1 MEFTFVDHF
10 LALLIL
16 VVFPALSVKNGKPDE
31 NTLQFLPPKK
41 DLFYTNGWYL
51 IIAASLV
58 MTAWNLQHRPWDKFG
73 IAWPDFNL
81 IVLISIS
88 ILALIY
94 FADVALTFLKPNKE
108 DNEYEELSFLIPMN
122 WKEYKPYIF
131 LSFAA
136 GISEEIIYR
145 GFLIQYLLYL
155 VDDSPNPEFYAII
168 IPATVFGISH
178 RYQGWWAVVKITS
191 IAVLLGIIY
200 IYSKSL
206 LIVVIIHI
214 LIDLIS
220 GWAGML
226 YFKKYPLE
234 SRNDDDHLFRDTD
247 QE

>member
-1 MEFTFVDHF
+1 
-10 LALLIL
+10 
-16 VVFPALSVKNGKPDE
+16 
-31 NTLQFLPPKK
+31 
-41 DLFYTNGWYL
+41 
-51 IIAASLV
+51 
-58 MTAWNLQHRPWDKFG
+58 
-73 IAWPDFNL
+73 
-81 IVLISIS
+81 
-88 ILALIY
+88 
-94 FADVALTFLKPNKE
+94 
-108 DNEYEELSFLIPMN
+108 
-122 WKEYKPYIF
+122 
-131 LSFAA
+131 
-136 GISEEIIYR
+136 
-145 GFLIQYLLYL
+145 LIQYLLYL